1 MKFVPKN
8 LCTKLSVVNGI
19 GVCNL
24 RKCLCQCWN
33 CEIKEKCGFEAFER
47 CPLKSDDFKEIPSA
61 ISLYEQAIRNADKKI
76 RSIVEKGNRTE
87 VLGGL
92 LFRRET
98 EILHCFFEAPG
109 DLPSAISTANS
120 YINEDLSVVKHGDVK
135 YTELADE
142 IWNLIVVKELFMSQV
157 SRLQNRDII
166 CYGNKNGEDELQC
179 LVDNPV
185 QDIEKLREAVQKKSP
200 HLLESPNVRLVYS
213 REMQP
218 ILEWCNVNIHQA
230 NMLDYTLYENF
241 HRILDHLEEVSKS
254 GEISPSVC
262 YKLAY
267 PHYAG
272 MLHTC
277 RYVYSKFTHIK
288 DISQLNKDIY
298 QAIKEKY
305 STTFDV
311 GKNYDS
317 FLFDLW
323 LINRNE
329 KMCISESIGTDT
341 KDYRYIIGDGA
352 LLGSL
357 LLLGFISKNFESICL
372 KPYERGR
379 LFEDYSE
386 KELLD
391 RQVTIVKKN
400 LQIPD
405 GEIDFICS
413 KKGKAFLIEAK
424 DYNPW
429 FDDSYIGSETYNR
442 RIETINEKLEKLPY
456 RLQWIESHPQDA
468 GLSTLQRIQGLIL
481 TRFSEPHLRIPAR
494 FQLVQIDDLDRIFGE
509 SIHKKIYETNI
520 KFRMRIP
527 EERRQE
533 VEESLLKNAI
543 TDFNKYGLR

>member
-8 LCTKLSVVNGI
+8 LCKKLSVVNGI

-33 CEIKEKCGFEAFER
+33 CEIKEKCGFKAFER

-61 ISLYEQAIRNADKKI
+61 IGLYEQAIRSADKKI
-76 RSIVEKGNRTE
+76 ISMVEKGNRIE
-87 VLGGL
+87 ILGGL

-120 YINEDLSVVKHGDVK
+120 YINEDLSVVKHDDVK
-135 YTELADE
+135 YTEPTDE
-142 IWNLIVVKELFMSQV
+142 IWNLIVVKEVFMSQV
-157 SRLQNRDII
+157 SRLKNRDIV
-166 CYGNKNGEDELQC
+166 CYGNKNGEEELQC
-179 LVDNPV
+179 QVDNPV
-185 QDIEKLREAVQKKSP
+185 HDIEKLREAVKNKSP
-200 HLLESPNVRLVYS
+200 QLLESPNVRLVYS

-241 HRILDHLEEVSKS
+241 HRILDHLEEVGKS
-254 GEISPSVC
+254 GEISPSLC

-298 QAIKEKY
+298 QAIEEKY

-317 FLFDLW
+317 FLLHLW

-329 KMCISESIGTDT
+329 KMCISEPIGTDT

-352 LLGSL
+352 LLGSV
-357 LLLGFISKNFESICL
+357 LLLGFISKNYESI
-372 KPYERGR
+372 P
-379 LFEDYSE
+379 
-386 KELLD
+386 
-391 RQVTIVKKN
+391 V
-400 LQIPD
+400 
-405 GEIDFICS
+405 
-413 KKGKAFLIEAK
+413 
-424 DYNPW
+424 
-429 FDDSYIGSETYNR
+429 
-442 RIETINEKLEKLPY
+442 
-456 RLQWIESHPQDA
+456 
-468 GLSTLQRIQGLIL
+468 
-481 TRFSEPHLRIPAR
+481 
-494 FQLVQIDDLDRIFGE
+494 
-509 SIHKKIYETNI
+509 
-520 KFRMRIP
+520 
-527 EERRQE
+527 
-533 VEESLLKNAI
+533 
-543 TDFNKYGLR
+543 